1 MFDRL
6 AQSKFRSGFYLK
18 EKDKAYAADKGREK
32 IEKHA
37 QDFIRMRLAPAV
49 IPNDGKQTPM
59 KGHPVF
65 LAQHACACCCRGCLE
80 KWHGIPKGR
89 ELTGEEQE
97 YVVDV
102 LMTWIDRQMEGY
114 RPSKSL
120 ASASGKKAKEP
131 DYEQHFDVK
140 EAFARLEEEERMI
153 LSYSVFAGYGSEEI
167 AQVLEMNAAT
177 VRSKKSRA
185 LGKMRKMLEAG

>member
-1 MFDRL
+1 
-6 AQSKFRSGFYLK
+6 
-18 EKDKAYAADKGREK
+18 
-32 IEKHA
+32 
-37 QDFIRMRLAPAV
+37 MRLAPAV

-114 RPSKSL
+114 RPSKSS

-131 DYEQHFDVK
+131 EYEQLTLPFV
-140 EAFARLEEEERMI
+140 
-153 LSYSVFAGYGSEEI
+153 
-167 AQVLEMNAAT
+167 
-177 VRSKKSRA
+177 
-185 LGKMRKMLEAG
+185 

>member
-1 MFDRL
+1 MDKDNSREIQF
-6 AQSKFRSGFYLK
+6 K
-18 EKDKAYAADKGREK
+18 E
-32 IEKHA
+32 
-37 QDFIRMRLAPAV
+37 
-49 IPNDGKQTPM
+49 
-59 KGHPVF
+59 
-65 LAQHACACCCRGCLE
+65 
-80 KWHGIPKGR
+80 
-89 ELTGEEQE
+89 EL
-97 YVVDV
+97 V
-102 LMTWIDRQMEGY
+102 R
-114 RPSKSL
+114 
-120 ASASGKKAKEP
+120 KAKNGDTKAFSLLYAGVCKEMYKFALYMMKHTEDAEDAVSETVISAFENIAKLKNESSFKSWIFTILGNQCRKMLGKRGNHEP

>member
-1 MFDRL
+1 MELFDRL

-102 LMTWIDRQMEGY
+102 LMT
-114 RPSKSL
+114 
-120 ASASGKKAKEP
+120 
-131 DYEQHFDVK
+131 
-140 EAFARLEEEERMI
+140 
-153 LSYSVFAGYGSEEI
+153 GSTGRWKDTGRRKVWL
-167 AQVLEMNAAT
+167 QLPGRKRRN
-177 VRSKKSRA
+177 RSMSS
-185 LGKMRKMLEAG
+185 

>member
-1 MFDRL
+1 M
-6 AQSKFRSGFYLK
+6 
-18 EKDKAYAADKGREK
+18 KDKENSREIQFK
-32 IEKHA
+32 E
-37 QDFIRMRLAPAV
+37 
-49 IPNDGKQTPM
+49 
-59 KGHPVF
+59 
-65 LAQHACACCCRGCLE
+65 
-80 KWHGIPKGR
+80 
-89 ELTGEEQE
+89 EL
-97 YVVDV
+97 V
-102 LMTWIDRQMEGY
+102 R
-114 RPSKSL
+114 
-120 ASASGKKAKEP
+120 KAKNGDTKAFSLLYAGVCKEMYKFALYMMKHTEDAEDAVSETVISAFENIAKLKNESSFKSWIFTILGNRGNHASEEATPEAGHEP